1 MWTTAEP
8 FKLTLP
14 IWMTVLAV
22 GGESVDP
29 PALPVQ
35 NGAPAGHPPELKVM
49 FDVGG
54 VIFGGVGSV
63 IGCGSWTR
71 FSVTVAKP
79 EIVAAVTL
87 FAVQLPT
94 PDFGVESVPLIV
106 VVLPLPSRLP
116 LVPTLP
122 PVLAMPAARLPE

>member
-1 MWTTAEP
+1 MAAP
-8 FKLTLP
+8 FRLTLP
-14 IWMTVLAV
+14 IWMTVAAD
-22 GGESVDP
+22 GGEIVDP

-35 NGAPAGHPPELKVM
+35 NGAPAGHPPEELKVM

-54 VIFGGVGSV
+54 FGSGGVGSV

-71 FSVTVAKP
+71 PSSTVAKP

-87 FAVQLPT
+87 AAVQLPT
-94 PDFGVESVPLIV
+94 PAFGVESVPLIT

-122 PVLAMPAARLPE
+122 PVSEMPAPRLAES

>member
-1 MWTTAEP
+1 MWTIALP

-22 GGESVDP
+22 GGEIVDP

-54 VIFGGVGSV
+54 VIFGGVGRV

-71 FSVTVAKP
+71 PSSTVAKP
-79 EIVAAVTL
+79 ATVAAVTL
-87 FAVQLPT
+87 AAVQLPT
-94 PDFGVESVPLIV
+94 PDFGVDSVPLIV
-106 VVLPLPSRLP
+106 VVAP
-116 LVPTLP
+116 
-122 PVLAMPAARLPE
+122 